1 MISAVRQRYNAAFT
15 EQRYAAFTAELNQ
28 AMYWPVDFRVAESP
42 LFLDEATT
50 RALVRAA
57 DDIVGQLAKPEFRQH
72 AATAIPAGLTVPRET
87 EWPHFLAVDFALCH
101 DDSGKVLPQLIE
113 LQGFPTVACWQAL
126 LASTYKKHF
135 PVIPE
140 EFTPYFSTGGA
151 RPSAAAKAM
160 ADGLDGLSG
169 DKDPNQPARRSGST
183 YEEQEEAYLNDLRH
197 AMTGD
202 CLPENT
208 VLLEITPDQQKT
220 RIDFACTH
228 AMLGIKPLCV
238 TKVLKRGRQ
247 LFYFSGGREV
257 RIERIFNRVIFD
269 ELLRKNPPMKFS
281 FFDDLDVQWAGHP
294 NWYFRISKHTLPY
307 LKSPYVPDCHF
318 VSELRPTARGE
329 LVEPTSGE
337 PVELENYVLKPLYS
351 FAGLGVDIAP
361 TREKIATV
369 EKPAEW
375 LLQRKVAYA
384 PVLETPDGP
393 AKAEIRLI
401 FAGDGTG
408 MPKLINQLVRL
419 TKGTMHGVDFNKGR
433 TWVGASCAFHPP
445 V

>member
-1 MISAVRQRYNAAFT
+1 MIPALRQRYNAAFT
-15 EQRYAAFTAELNQ
+15 EARYAAFTTDLNK

-50 RALVRAA
+50 RTLIRAA
-57 DDIVGQLAKPEFRQH
+57 DDIVGQLARPAFRQH
-72 AATAIPAGLTVPRET
+72 AKTAIPRGDSATGPEPVEGPRSLEVPGET
-87 EWPHFLAVDFALCH
+87 PFPHFLAVDFALCH
-101 DDSGKVLPQLIE
+101 DASGHILPQLIE

-126 LASTYKKHF
+126 LASAYKKHF
-135 PVIPE
+135 PEIPADL
-140 EFTPYFSTGGA
+140 TPYFG
-151 RPSAAAKAM
+151 
-160 ADGLDGLSG
+160 GLD
-169 DKDPNQPARRSGST
+169 
-183 YEEQEEAYLNDLRH
+183 EETYLNDLRH
-197 AMTGD
+197 ALTGD

-247 LFYFSGGREV
+247 LFYGSGGREV

-318 VSELRPTARGE
+318 LGAFSGTVGAALRRDLLPLPAD
-329 LVEPTSGE
+329 
-337 PVELENYVLKPLYS
+337 LENYVLKPLYS
-351 FAGLGVDIAP
+351 FAGLGVDITP
-361 TREKIATV
+361 TREKIAAV

-384 PVLETPDGP
+384 PVMETPDGP

-408 MPKLINQLVRL
+408 MPKLLNQLVRL
-419 TKGTMHGVDFNKGR
+419 TKGAMHGVDFNKGR